1 MAAPPKK
8 NLAFELA
15 SGDKASLKK
24 VAPKKPVVGKKK
36 PKPTLRPEYNLVFD
50 PTGQQSEALQGELD
64 AIRDLY
70 LSSAGRDI
78 EEEPDKRV
86 ALEQAGLLKPTVSRK
101 KASEL
106 KRGGSDE
113 FASAMD
119 ALDAVKG
126 GAKSW
131 LTRGV
136 DAEKVKERAVRG
148 TGDALGA
155 LVFGDYEKN
164 PALLQFNPLAQA
176 RFVAE
181 QVAPRVRDASLPV
194 PGVPMVV
201 PGVTVGEAFGK
212 AASVIPAIGRTPLP
226 VPGVPLR
233 VPGLTIGK
241 AVGAAGK
248 GAGAVIGKTAEGAA
262 KSFSNIPTGIG
273 ALRPAVSGTGQ
284 AYTPSVPQLETLG
297 GRSEVFERI
306 AARPNDYIDTTR
318 KKPIRIANA
327 NEQTDAVIESAKAGR
342 TPADL
347 NDLIGGSNPFSP
359 MGELSMKGMA
369 AENGWDTAD
378 WDELTVGDKAFRAAN
393 NNDYGALFWRS
404 VVRGVGEVGAA
415 PAGIKALI
423 GASASA
429 LGGDVSEAEAVFEA
443 AVSPYVAS
451 NETYKKRGFWV
462 AAQEFI
468 RDQPVDAALLFVT
481 AAKGASTAGGVAA
494 RAGAFGPRASTFA
507 SRGRAIT
514 VKGDFAEQA
523 PIEPDAIPLPS
534 IPESVGPGLARQRE
548 WVAASQRAA
557 AARAATD
564 AENRANQRV
573 FEEQQKAFEETGQ
586 MVDVTPDVV
595 IGRAGRGIGGT
606 LFKEFV
612 KAPTAKRVKLYR
624 NYLQRKSGERR
635 QRFDVN
641 VAQGEG
647 IELRSTITRLLG
659 EGSSELVKDRAAF
672 NLIMPSAD
680 FDGTPVTPGYV
691 AKFYEAE
698 LDDHL
703 GDVQARLEVEGGKPD
718 ADELQKTAR
727 LEAGILRM
735 RQLDEVEIDAE
746 TMTRLREGVKPIAD
760 VIEEHMARA
769 MNMPIEEARRANYIR
784 LVAMDRM
791 ASDGL
796 EARAQ
801 RAYAERN
808 EPIGPLVAT
817 QKRLKRQA
825 QRILDKASE
834 TGWGKYGPKKS
845 RERFTREYNKLLI
858 NLELGEK
865 LARQNDNSDL
875 ADVFAEA
882 KRDLVGARMR
892 ATSGPGARVD
902 VVPEQGVSD
911 VRIPVEPMAGRLWS
925 DQFGDRGPIQ
935 SAVSSVPGATVE
947 MVRAS
952 ELRGMEGNPTRAEKV
967 ADLRGQE
974 YENPIIVDYDP
985 RTGFA
990 YVSEGNHRLAAATD
1004 DQFIPV
1010 QVMTGKVDPKIRRNA
1025 KRITDPNVLFDD
1037 DNYVP
1042 SNLYPHEIG
1051 IAVRGSM
1058 KPVAPSRR
1066 TPLVDA
1072 IAGLRL
1078 TPDQIER
1085 LSPSA
1090 RLEYEAA
1097 QRAADRATGER
1108 ATEAGALER
1117 AGVKRTD
1124 VGKVAYAEDRV
1135 NQARAALSAH
1145 LALPIP
1151 DEKTVAKLQAKV
1163 DKAEAQRDARS
1174 VALLAGQRAR
1184 KAEKQRDKRIKKAI
1198 IASGRQ
1204 VLDTN
1209 EIRVALDV
1217 SNRFAVMEIKTA
1229 RDLLF
1234 RIDRARLET
1243 LDAFIARQ
1251 LASDEN
1257 PLLHL
1262 VQSPDMENV
1271 GRAMVIETDRA
1282 ISRAPT
1288 AFIRKGRFK
1297 ASKGDTFINAAESA
1311 NLWKNLLRDTIEVK
1325 TAAVLQERLSDLV
1338 AATSIRYRF
1347 SPSSLERANR
1357 MVVDD
1362 PEFASIAA
1370 KDGFNAAQ
1378 RAALNRVLGDGGV
1391 AGRVDLADINDWV
1404 VLNIDDPK
1412 ARTPSGR
1419 ISYGATRKADPDADL
1434 GAFVMRTLNERSI
1447 DPSAPGDYYIMPRSV
1462 YNGIQKAIR
1471 DESFRFQQKTFRSG
1485 ADRITRLWRTIT
1497 LNVLPR
1503 TAINNTIGSTILAI
1517 QAGAGPR
1524 SFYYAW
1530 KAITGK
1536 PARLGGG
1543 QRSTLPVPLELRQ
1556 RYYEQLTDPLAEARG
1571 AFAPIAHW
1579 MNAMRYVN
1587 GMSEDF
1593 GRLAVWYHRAY
1604 PEAMRSEQGIKFFR
1618 SARRIDDK
1626 GIEMLEAMARRD
1638 PNYATLMD
1646 EFVEQS
1652 FDFLGDLHKGG
1663 SFAATMRIF
1672 IPFWQWYAHMLKL
1685 TFVTMPLKYPKRALF
1700 IQMLGQ
1706 IGRDYQE
1713 RMGVTVPYGESFV
1726 PFMYD
1731 IVDLPGGEQQIVAG
1745 VNLGNWW
1752 PQATT
1757 SALGG
1762 FEGDQGLVEFG
1773 QGAVAPFWTNSALI
1787 LGSLA
1792 AAAGEGGAAL
1802 ELDERKILTAA
1813 KDEYGL
1819 PIEEVGSKAF
1829 WSYVANHFFRMV
1841 PLSPTMMGLGGRA
1854 SNAMPLPGLME
1865 PRAYSSDQIPEEYK
1879 QSQRGDVASVIEE
1892 VSSDPAKIL
1901 GPNWWQ
1907 ANVFNFILKSVLG
1920 TPMQYMPGY
1929 GSLTAQRILRDY
1941 QYQIEDAN
1949 RTQETMLRVLMER
1962 HGYDM
1967 GEGKNR

>member
-1 MAAPPKK
+1 MAVNPNTGLTSGPPKP
-8 NLAFELA
+8 A
-15 SGDKASLKK
+15 KK
-24 VAPKKPVVGKKK
+24 KPVAKKPVVKKKK

-50 PTGQQSEALQGELD
+50 PTGQQSELLQGELD

-70 LSSAGRDI
+70 LSSAGRSI

-86 ALEQAGLLKPTVSRK
+86 ALEQAGLLKPTVSKK

-106 KRGGSDE
+106 KRGGSEE

-136 DAEKVKERAVRG
+136 DAEKVKERVVRG
-148 TGDALGA
+148 TGEALGA
-155 LVFGDYEKN
+155 GVFGDYEKN

-181 QVAPRVRDASLPV
+181 QVAPRVRDAQLLV
-194 PGVPMVV
+194 PGAPVGV
-201 PGVTVGEAFGK
+201 PGVTIGEAAKK
-212 AASVIPAIGRTPLP
+212 AASVIPDIGRAPLP
-226 VPGVPLR
+226 IPGWPGV
-233 VPGLTIGK
+233 VPGLTIGD

-248 GAGAVIGKTAEGAA
+248 GAGAVVSKAAEGGA
-262 KSFSNIPTGIG
+262 KSFSSIPTGIG

-284 AYTPSVPQLETLG
+284 AYTPSVPESETLG
-297 GRSEVFERI
+297 GRSEVFERM

-318 KKPIRIANA
+318 KRPIRIANA

-342 TPADL
+342 SPSDL
-347 NDLIGGSNPFSP
+347 NDLIGKSNPFSP
-359 MGELSMKGMA
+359 MGLLSMKGMA

-378 WDELTVGDKAFRAAN
+378 WDKLTVGDKAFRAAN
-393 NNDYGALFWRS
+393 NNDYWGLWGRS
-404 VVRGVGEVGAA
+404 VLRGIGETGAA
-415 PAGIKALI
+415 PAGIKAII

-429 LGGDVSEAEAVFEA
+429 LGGDISEAEQVFEA
-443 AVSPYVAS
+443 AISPYVAS

-462 AAQEFI
+462 AAQEFF

-481 AAKGASTAGGVAA
+481 AAKGASVAGGAA
-494 RAGAFGPRASTFA
+494 VRAGALGPQASTFA

-523 PIEPDAIPLPS
+523 PVAPDAVPLPN

-586 MVDVTPDVV
+586 MIDVTPDVV

-606 LFKEFV
+606 LFKAFV
-612 KAPTAKRVKLYR
+612 KAPFAKRFDRYR
-624 NYLQRKSGERR
+624 DYLQTGDTARR
-635 QRFDVN
+635 QRFDIN
-641 VAQGEG
+641 MAQGEG
-647 IELRSTITRLLG
+647 IELRSRITRLLG

-672 NLIMPSAD
+672 NLIMPRAD

-698 LDDHL
+698 LADHL
-703 GDVQARLEVEGGKPD
+703 DDMQARADSEGGPPT
-718 ADELQKTAR
+718 ADELQKKAR
-727 LEAGILRM
+727 LEAGIARM
-735 RQLDEVEIDAE
+735 RQLDEVDINAE
-746 TMTRLREGVKPIAD
+746 TMTRLREGVKPIAN

-769 MNMPIEEARRANYIR
+769 MNMSPEEARRANYIR

-791 ASDGL
+791 AGDGL
-796 EARAQ
+796 ESRAQ
-801 RAYAERN
+801 RLYAERN

-817 QKRLKRQA
+817 QRRLQLQA
-825 QRILDKASE
+825 QTILDKASE

-892 ATSGPGARVD
+892 ATSGP
-902 VVPEQGVSD
+902 
-911 VRIPVEPMAGRLWS
+911 RIR
-925 DQFGDRGPIQ
+925 
-935 SAVSSVPGATVE
+935 
-947 MVRAS
+947 
-952 ELRGMEGNPTRAEKV
+952 
-967 ADLRGQE
+967 
-974 YENPIIVDYDP
+974 
-985 RTGFA
+985 
-990 YVSEGNHRLAAATD
+990 VSEQDKIFRERIKALALSPD
-1004 DQFIPV
+1004 
-1010 QVMTGKVDPKIRRNA
+1010 
-1025 KRITDPNVLFDD
+1025 
-1037 DNYVP
+1037 
-1042 SNLYPHEIG
+1042 EID
-1051 IAVRGSM
+1051 
-1058 KPVAPSRR
+1058 
-1066 TPLVDA
+1066 T
-1072 IAGLRL
+1072 
-1078 TPDQIER
+1078 

-1097 QRAADRATGER
+1097 QRAAAKATDER
-1108 ATEAGALER
+1108 ATEAAAFER
-1117 AGVKRTD
+1117 AGVRRTD

-1151 DEKTVAKLQAKV
+1151 DEKTVAKLQARV
-1163 DKAEAQRDARS
+1163 DKEEAQRDARS

-1184 KAEKQRDKRIKKAI
+1184 KAEKDRNKRINRTI

-1217 SNRFAVMEIKTA
+1217 SGRFAVMEIKTA

-1251 LASDEN
+1251 IASDDN

-1262 VQSPDMENV
+1262 VQSPDMEKV

-1297 ASKGDTFINAAESA
+1297 ASRGDTFINAAESA

-1325 TAAVLQERLSDLV
+1325 TAAVLQERLSGLV

-1347 SPSSLERANR
+1347 SPESLARANR

-1370 KDGFNAAQ
+1370 NEGFNAAQ
-1378 RAALNRVLGDGGV
+1378 RAASNRVLGDGGV

-1412 ARTPSGR
+1412 ARTPSDR

-1447 DPSAPGDYYIMPRSV
+1447 DPAAPGDYYIMPRSV

-1471 DESFRFQQKTFRSG
+1471 DESFRFEQGSFLDR
-1485 ADRITRLWRTIT
+1485 ADQITRLWRTIT

-1503 TAINNTIGSTILAI
+1503 TAINNTIGSIILAI

-1543 QRSTLPVPLELRQ
+1543 RRSTLPVPLELRQ
-1556 RYYEQLTDPLAEARG
+1556 RYYEQLTDPLSDARG

-1604 PEAMRSEQGIKFFR
+1604 PEAMRSEQGIRFFR

-1731 IVDLPGGEQQIVAG
+1731 IVDLPSGEQQIVAG
-1745 VNLGNWW
+1745 VNMQNWW
-1752 PQATT
+1752 PQATP
-1757 SALGG
+1757 SAIGG
-1762 FEGDQGLVEFG
+1762 FEGDPGLIEFG
-1773 QGAVAPFWTNSALI
+1773 QGAVAPFWTNSILI
-1787 LGSLA
+1787 LASIA
-1792 AAAGEGGAAL
+1792 AATGEGGAAL
-1802 ELDERKILTAA
+1802 ELDDRKIFTAA

-1819 PIEEVGSKAF
+1819 PIEDVGSKAF
-1829 WSYVANHFFRMV
+1829 ASYVFNHFFRMV

-1854 SNAMPLPGLME
+1854 SNALPLPGLME

-1892 VSSDPAKIL
+1892 LLSDPAKIL

-1920 TPMQYMPGY
+1920 SPMQYMPGY

-1941 QYQIEDAN
+1941 QYQIKDAN

>member
-15 SGDKASLKK
+15 GGDKAALKK

-70 LSSAGRDI
+70 LSSAGRNIDD
-78 EEEPDKRV
+78 EPDKRV
-86 ALEQAGLLKPTVSRK
+86 ALEQAGLLKPTVSKK

-106 KRGGSDE
+106 RRGGSEE

-119 ALDAVKG
+119 ALDAAKTEVAKPLG
-126 GAKSW
+126 RQLGAMI
-131 LTRGV
+131 
-136 DAEKVKERAVRG
+136 
-148 TGDALGA
+148 TGDPEAGISPGTMMPLQLIRNPVFQEFVKSPLG
-155 LVFGDYEKN
+155 LGI
-164 PALLQFNPLAQA
+164 PAK
-176 RFVAE
+176 
-181 QVAPRVRDASLPV
+181 VAPIVAP
-194 PGVPMVV
+194 
-201 PGVTVGEAFGK
+201 TVSK
-212 AASVIPAIGRTPLP
+212 APLP
-226 VPGVPLR
+226 VPGVPSV
-233 VPGLTIGK
+233 VPGLTVGETAG
-241 AVGAAGK
+241 AVGR
-248 GAGAVIGKTAEGAA
+248 GAGAALTGAVGYLEREIPDKPIGYGAPVVIPIPKPGGGVVTYRDAA
-262 KSFSNIPTGIG
+262 DLFS
-273 ALRPAVSGTGQ
+273 SM
-284 AYTPSVPQLETLG
+284 
-297 GRSEVFERI
+297 

-327 NEQTDAVIESAKAGR
+327 NKQTDVVIESAKAGR
-342 TPADL
+342 TPSDL
-347 NDLIGGSNPFSP
+347 NDLVGKSNPFSP
-359 MGELSMKGMA
+359 MALLSMKGMA
-369 AENGWDTAD
+369 AENGWDTTD
-378 WDELTVGDKAFRAAN
+378 WDKLTVGDKAFRAVN
-393 NNDYGALFWRS
+393 NNDYGALLGRS
-404 VVRGVGEVGAA
+404 ILRGIGETGAA

-429 LGGDVSEAEAVFEA
+429 LGGDISEAEKVFEA
-443 AVSPYVAS
+443 AISPYVAA
-451 NETYKKRGFWV
+451 NETYKKRGFWP
-462 AAQEFI
+462 AAQEFV

-481 AAKGASTAGGVAA
+481 AAKGASTAGGIAA
-494 RAGAFGPRASTFA
+494 RAGAFGPRASRFA
-507 SRGRAIT
+507 ARGRAIT

-523 PIEPDAIPLPS
+523 PVAPDAVPLPS
-534 IPESVGPGLARQRE
+534 IPESAGPGLARQRE

-586 MVDVTPDVV
+586 MIDVTPDVV
-595 IGRAGRGIGGT
+595 VGRAGRGIGGT
-606 LFKEFV
+606 LFKEFA
-612 KAPTAKRVKLYR
+612 KAPAAKRIKRYR
-624 NYLQRKSGERR
+624 DYLQKKAGERQ

-672 NLIMPSAD
+672 NLIMPKAD

-698 LDDHL
+698 LEDHL
-703 GDVQARLEVEGGKPD
+703 DDVQARLEVEGGKPD
-718 ADELQKTAR
+718 AEELQKTAR

-735 RQLDEVEIDAE
+735 RQLDEVDIDAE
-746 TMTRLREGVKPIAD
+746 TMTRLREGVKPIAN

-769 MNMPIEEARRANYIR
+769 MNMTPEEARRANYIR

-796 EARAQ
+796 ETRAQ
-801 RAYAERN
+801 RLYAERN
-808 EPIGPLVAT
+808 EPVSQLVAT
-817 QKRLKRQA
+817 QKRLQRQA

-865 LARQNDNSDL
+865 LARQNDNVEL
-875 ADVFAEA
+875 ADMFAEA
-882 KRDLVGARMR
+882 KRDLASARMR
-892 ATSGPGARVD
+892 AASGPG
-902 VVPEQGVSD
+902 
-911 VRIPVEPMAGRLWS
+911 
-925 DQFGDRGPIQ
+925 
-935 SAVSSVPGATVE
+935 
-947 MVRAS
+947 RA
-952 ELRGMEGNPTRAEKV
+952 A
-967 ADLRGQE
+967 
-974 YENPIIVDYDP
+974 
-985 RTGFA
+985 
-990 YVSEGNHRLAAATD
+990 
-1004 DQFIPV
+1004 
-1010 QVMTGKVDPKIRRNA
+1010 
-1025 KRITDPNVLFDD
+1025 
-1037 DNYVP
+1037 
-1042 SNLYPHEIG
+1042 
-1051 IAVRGSM
+1051 
-1058 KPVAPSRR
+1058 
-1066 TPLVDA
+1066 LVDD
-1072 IAGLRL
+1072 ITGLRL
-1078 TPDQIER
+1078 TPDQVER

-1097 QRAADRATGER
+1097 QRAAARATGER
-1108 ATEAGALER
+1108 ATEAGALGR
-1117 AGVKRTD
+1117 AGVRRTD

-1151 DEKTVAKLQAKV
+1151 NEKTVAKLQAKV

-1174 VALLAGQRAR
+1174 IALLAGQRAR
-1184 KAEKQRDKRIKKAI
+1184 KAEKQRDKRIRKAI
-1198 IASGRQ
+1198 LESGRQ

-1209 EIRVALDV
+1209 EIRVAIDV
-1217 SNRFAVMEIKTA
+1217 SGRFAVMEIKK
-1229 RDLLF
+1229 REDLSF
-1234 RIDRARLET
+1234 AIDRARLET

-1251 LASDEN
+1251 IASDEN

-1271 GRAMVIETDRA
+1271 GRAMVIDTDRA
-1282 ISRAPT
+1282 LSRAPT
-1288 AFIRKGRFK
+1288 AFIRSGRFVK
-1297 ASKGDTFINAAESA
+1297 SRGDTFINAAESA
-1311 NLWKNLLRDTIEVK
+1311 DLWKNLLRDTIEVK
-1325 TAAVLQERLSDLV
+1325 TAAVLQQRLSDLV

-1347 SPSSLERANR
+1347 SPESLERANR

-1362 PEFASIAA
+1362 PEFAAIAA
-1370 KDGFNAAQ
+1370 ENGFNAAQ
-1378 RAALNRVLGDGGV
+1378 RAALNKVLGEGGV
-1391 AGRVDLADINDWV
+1391 AGRVDLADVNDWV

-1412 ARTPSGR
+1412 ARTPSGK

-1447 DPSAPGDYYIMPRSV
+1447 DPTAPGDYYIMPRSV

-1471 DESFRFQQKTFRSG
+1471 DESFRFQQGTFRSG

-1530 KAITGK
+1530 KAITGN

-1556 RYYEQLTDPLAEARG
+1556 RYYEQLTDPLADARG

-1618 SARRIDDK
+1618 SARSMDDK
-1626 GIEMLEAMARRD
+1626 AVDMLEAMARRD

-1663 SFAATMRIF
+1663 QFAATMRIF

-1731 IVDLPGGEQQIVAG
+1731 IVDLPSGEQQIVAG
-1745 VNLGNWW
+1745 VNMGNWW
-1752 PQATT
+1752 PQATP
-1757 SALGG
+1757 SAIGG
-1762 FEGDQGLVEFG
+1762 FEGDPGIIEFG
-1773 QGAVAPFWTNSALI
+1773 QGAIAPFWTNSALI
-1787 LGSLA
+1787 LGSIA
-1792 AAAGEGGAAL
+1792 AAAGESGEAQ

-1819 PIEEVGSKAF
+1819 PIEDVASKAF
-1829 WSYVANHFFRMV
+1829 GSYVINHFFRMV

-1854 SNAMPLPGLME
+1854 SNAMPFPGAVE

-1879 QSQRGDVASVIEE
+1879 QSQRGDIASVIEE
-1892 VSSDPAKIL
+1892 ISSDPAKIL

-1907 ANVFNFILKSVLG
+1907 ANVFSFILKSVLG
-1920 TPMQYMPGY
+1920 TPLQYMPGY

-1941 QYQIEDAN
+1941 EYQIEDAN
-1949 RTQETMLRVLMER
+1949 RTQETMLRVVMER

>member
-1 MAAPPKK
+1 MAI
-8 NLAFELA
+8 
-15 SGDKASLKK
+15 GDKANGKGRVPNPLFDRPILGGSKPKLK
-24 VAPKKPVVGKKK
+24 PKPKGKPIAK

-78 EEEPDKRV
+78 EDEPDKRV
-86 ALEQAGLLKPTVSRK
+86 ALEQAGLLKPTVSKK

-119 ALDAVKG
+119 ALDAAKG

-136 DAEKVKERAVRG
+136 DAEKVKERAVG
-148 TGDALGA
+148 GVGDALGA

-181 QVAPRVRDASLPV
+181 QVAPRVRDAPLLV
-194 PGVPMVV
+194 PGVPGVV
-201 PGVTVGEAFGK
+201 PGVTVGEAVKK
-212 AASVIPAIGRTPLP
+212 AASVIPTIGRAPLP
-226 VPGVPLR
+226 MPGVPGV
-233 VPGLTIGK
+233 VPGLTIGE

-248 GAGAVIGKTAEGAA
+248 GAGAVVSKTAEGAA

-273 ALRPAVSGTGQ
+273 ALRPAVTSTGQ

-347 NDLIGGSNPFSP
+347 NDLIGKSNPFSP

-378 WDELTVGDKAFRAAN
+378 WDKLTVGDKAFRAAN
-393 NNDYGALFWRS
+393 NNDYGALLGRS
-404 VVRGVGEVGAA
+404 FLRGVGEVGAA

-429 LGGDVSEAEAVFEA
+429 LGGDISEAEAVFEA
-443 AVSPYVAS
+443 AISPYVSA
-451 NETYKKRGFWV
+451 NETYKKRGFWT
-462 AAQEFI
+462 AAAEFV

-481 AAKGASTAGGVAA
+481 AAKGASTAGGIAA

-586 MVDVTPDVV
+586 MIDVTPDVV
-595 IGRAGRGIGGT
+595 VGRAGRGIGGT

-612 KAPTAKRVKLYR
+612 KAPLAKRVDRYR
-624 NYLQRKSGERR
+624 DYLQKGDAARR
-635 QRFDVN
+635 QRFDTN

-647 IELRSTITRLLG
+647 IELRATITRLLG
-659 EGSSELVKDRAAF
+659 EGASELVKDRAAF
-672 NLIMPSAD
+672 NLIMPKAD

-691 AKFYEAE
+691 AKFYESE

-703 GDVQARLEVEGGKPD
+703 EDMRIRAESEGGPPTAEEAQKKARLES
-718 ADELQKTAR
+718 
-727 LEAGILRM
+727 GILRM
-735 RQLDEVEIDAE
+735 RQLDEVEIDPE
-746 TMTRLREGVKPIAD
+746 TMIRLREGVKPIAD

-791 ASDGL
+791 AKDGL
-796 EARAQ
+796 EVRAQ
-801 RAYAERN
+801 RLYAERN
-808 EPIGPLVAT
+808 EPISQLVAT
-817 QKRLKRQA
+817 QQRLQRQA
-825 QRILDKASE
+825 QRILLRASE
-834 TGWGKYGPKKS
+834 SGWGKYGPKKS

-892 ATSGPGARVD
+892 AVSGPGARV
-902 VVPEQGVSD
+902 E
-911 VRIPVEPMAGRLWS
+911 
-925 DQFGDRGPIQ
+925 
-935 SAVSSVPGATVE
+935 
-947 MVRAS
+947 
-952 ELRGMEGNPTRAEKV
+952 
-967 ADLRGQE
+967 
-974 YENPIIVDYDP
+974 
-985 RTGFA
+985 
-990 YVSEGNHRLAAATD
+990 
-1004 DQFIPV
+1004 
-1010 QVMTGKVDPKIRRNA
+1010 
-1025 KRITDPNVLFDD
+1025 
-1037 DNYVP
+1037 
-1042 SNLYPHEIG
+1042 
-1051 IAVRGSM
+1051 
-1058 KPVAPSRR
+1058 
-1066 TPLVDA
+1066 LVDA

-1090 RLEYEAA
+1090 RMEYEAA
-1097 QRAADRATGER
+1097 QRAAGRATGER
-1108 ATEAGALER
+1108 ATEAAALER

-1135 NQARAALSAH
+1135 NRAREDLSAH
-1145 LALPIP
+1145 LALPLP
-1151 DEKTVAKLQAKV
+1151 DEKIVAKLQARV

-1174 VALLAGQRAR
+1174 VALIAGQRAR
-1184 KAEKQRDKRIKKAI
+1184 KAEKQRDKRINKAI

-1217 SNRFAVMEIKTA
+1217 SNRFVVMEIKTA

-1251 LASDEN
+1251 IASDEN

-1282 ISRAPT
+1282 ISKAPT

-1325 TAAVLQERLSDLV
+1325 TAAVLQERLGNLV

-1347 SPSSLERANR
+1347 SPESLALANR
-1357 MVVDD
+1357 MVIDD
-1362 PEFASIAA
+1362 PELAKIAET
-1370 KDGFNAAQ
+1370 DPNAAQ
-1378 RAALNRVLGDGGV
+1378 RKALNRVLGEGGV
-1391 AGRVDLADINDWV
+1391 AGRVDLADVNDWV

-1434 GAFVMRTLNERSI
+1434 GAFVMRTINERSI
-1447 DPSAPGDYYIMPRSV
+1447 DPTAPGDYYIMPRSV
-1462 YNGIQKAIR
+1462 YDGIQKAIR
-1471 DESFRFQQKTFRSG
+1471 DESFRFRQGSFLDR
-1485 ADRITRLWRTIT
+1485 ADQITRLWRTIT

-1530 KAITGK
+1530 RAISGK
-1536 PARLGGG
+1536 PVRISGEKRA
-1543 QRSTLPVPLELRQ
+1543 LPVPLELRQ
-1556 RYYEQLTDPLAEARG
+1556 RYYEQLTDPLADARG

-1604 PEAMRSEQGIKFFR
+1604 PEAMRSEQGVRFFR
-1618 SARRIDDK
+1618 SARRLDDK
-1626 GIEMLEAMARRD
+1626 GVDMLEAMARRD

-1663 SFAATMRIF
+1663 AFSASMRIV

-1731 IVDLPGGEQQIVAG
+1731 IVDLPGGEQQIVGG

-1752 PQATT
+1752 PQATS

-1762 FEGDQGLVEFG
+1762 FDNDQGIVEFG
-1773 QGAVAPFWTNSALI
+1773 QGAIAPFWTNAALI
-1787 LGSLA
+1787 VGSVA
-1792 AAAGEGGAAL
+1792 AASGEGGAAI
-1802 ELDERKILTAA
+1802 ELDEKKFVTAA
-1813 KDEYGL
+1813 MDEYGL
-1819 PIEEVGSKAF
+1819 PIEDVISRAF
-1829 WSYVANHFFRMV
+1829 GSYVINHFFRMV

-1854 SNAMPLPGLME
+1854 SNAMPIPGYLE
-1865 PRAYSSDQIPEEYK
+1865 PRAYSSEQIPEEYK

-1907 ANVFNFILKSVLG
+1907 SNVFNFMLKSVLG
-1920 TPMQYMPGY
+1920 SPMQYMPGY

-1941 QYQIEDAN
+1941 QYQIAREN
-1949 RTQETMLRVLMER
+1949 KNERTMLRVLLER
-1962 HGYDM
+1962 HGYEM